1 MKLLQFLTFAS
12 SLQNLNLSRNLLGFK
27 TGAYLMNLL
36 VDPQVKASTHIR
48 VCDLS
53 YNTISTLLQNSINK
67 LLDETDFAMQAK
79 LEATST
85 F

>member
-1 MKLLQFLTFAS
+1 
-12 SLQNLNLSRNLLGFK
+12 
-27 TGAYLMNLL
+27 MNLL